1 MMLPT
6 LFDDVVGEMHRNISV
21 TTVWWLAS
29 FFFQRLYSKE
39 ETEETRGICNMTGL
53 DMYLLIASNPF
64 LDLFIGCTSGRI
76 KVHDRG
82 KDARMLHFRT

>member
-29 FFFQRLYSKE
+29 SFSSVSTVKRRRKRLVESAK
-39 ETEETRGICNMTGL
+39 
-53 DMYLLIASNPF
+53 
-64 LDLFIGCTSGRI
+64 
-76 KVHDRG
+76 
-82 KDARMLHFRT
+82 